1 MSQSSIQVLVDSLEK
16 KSRLLDDIIRENEV
30 QEELLKQEELDMD
43 ALNAS
48 TDRIGSMTEALERLD
63 DGFEAVYDRTR
74 EKLIADKAAYRGEIA
89 RMQKLIGE
97 ITDKVV
103 RINAARMR
111 NKLRAD
117 QQFKKS
123 REQIGRAVSK
133 MKVSKNYYNS
143 MNNLHY
149 VSPQFYDSKK

>member
-1 MSQSSIQVLVDSLEK
+1 MSQSSIQILVESLEK
-16 KSRLLDDIIRENEV
+16 KSRLLDDIIRENDV
-30 QEELLKQEELDMD
+30 QDDILKQEELDMD
-43 ALNAS
+43 ALDAS
-48 TDRIGSMTEALERLD
+48 TDKISSLTEALEKLD
-63 DGFEAVYDRTR
+63 DGFESVYDHTR
-74 EKLIADKAAYRGEIA
+74 EELIANKAAYRDEIA
-89 RMQKLIGE
+89 QMQKLIGE

-111 NKLRAD
+111 NKMQAD
-117 QQFKKS
+117 QQFRRTKN
-123 REQIGRAVSK
+123 QIGKAASK

>member
-1 MSQSSIQVLVDSLEK
+1 MSQSGIQVLVESLEK
-16 KSRLLDDIIRENEV
+16 KSRLLDDIILENDV
-30 QEELLKQEELDMD
+30 QENILKRESLDMEALD
-43 ALNAS
+43 ASA
-48 TDRIGSMTEALERLD
+48 DRISSLAEALDKLD
-63 DGFEAVYDRTR
+63 EGFEAVYDRTR
-74 EKLIADKAAYRGEIA
+74 EELIANKAAYRGEIK

-103 RINAARMR
+103 RINAARIR
-111 NKLRAD
+111 NKMRAD

-123 REQIGRAVSK
+123 RAQIGTAVSK

-149 VSPQFYDSKK
+149 VAPQFYDSKK

>member
-1 MSQSSIQVLVDSLEK
+1 MSQSSIQVLVESLEK
-16 KSRLLDDIIRENEV
+16 KSRLLDDIIRENDV
-30 QEELLKQEELDMD
+30 QENIFKQEELDMD
-43 ALNAS
+43 ALDAS
-48 TDRIGSMTEALERLD
+48 TDRISSLAEALEKLD

-74 EKLIADKAAYRGEIA
+74 EELIANKAAYRSEIA

-103 RINAARMR
+103 RVNAGRMR
-111 NKLRAD
+111 NKMRAD
-117 QQFKKS
+117 RQFQKS
-123 REQIGRAVSK
+123 RDQIGKASSK
-133 MKVSKNYYNS
+133 MKVSRNYYNS

>member
-1 MSQSSIQVLVDSLEK
+1 MNQSSIQVLVESLEK
-16 KSRLLDDIIRENEV
+16 KSRLLEDIMRENDT
-30 QEELLKQEELDMD
+30 QEDILKQEELDLD

-48 TDRIGSMTEALERLD
+48 TDKIGSLTEALEKLD

-74 EKLIADKAAYRGEIA
+74 EELIANKAAYRGEIA
-89 RMQKLIGE
+89 RMQKLIGG

-123 REQIGRAVSK
+123 REQIGRASSK

>member
-1 MSQSSIQVLVDSLEK
+1 MSRSSIQVLVESLEK
-16 KSRLLDDIIRENEV
+16 KTRVLEDIIRENEV
-30 QEELLKQEELDMD
+30 QEEILKQEELDMD
-43 ALNAS
+43 ALDAS
-48 TDRIGSMTEALERLD
+48 MDRIGSLTEALEKLD

-74 EKLIADKAAYRGEIA
+74 EELIANKAAYRDEIA

-97 ITDKVV
+97 VTDKVV
-103 RINAARMR
+103 RINATRMR
-111 NKLRAD
+111 NKMRAE
-117 QQFKKS
+117 QQFQKS
-123 REQIGRAVSK
+123 RDQIGRAASK

>member
-1 MSQSSIQVLVDSLEK
+1 MSQGSIQVLVESLEK
-16 KSRLLDDIIRENEV
+16 KSRLLDDIIRENEL
-30 QEELLKQEELDMD
+30 QEDILKQEELDLD
-43 ALNAS
+43 ALDAS
-48 TDRIGSMTEALERLD
+48 TDRISSLTESLEKLD

-74 EKLIADKAAYRGEIA
+74 EELIAGKETYRNEIS

-149 VSPQFYDSKK
+149 VSPQFYDNKK

>member
-1 MSQSSIQVLVDSLEK
+1 MSQSSIQVLVESLEK
-16 KSRLLDDIIRENEV
+16 KSLLLDDIIRENDV
-30 QEELLKQEELDMD
+30 QEDILRQEELDMD
-43 ALNAS
+43 ALDAS
-48 TDRIGSMTEALERLD
+48 TDRISSLAEALDKLD

-74 EKLIADKAAYRGEIA
+74 EELIVNKAAYRGEIA
-89 RMQKLIGE
+89 KMQKLIGE

-111 NKLRAD
+111 NKMRAD

-123 REQIGRAVSK
+123 RNQIGQAASK
-133 MKVSKNYYNS
+133 MKASKNYYNS

-149 VSPQFYDSKK
+149 VAPQFYDSKK

>member
-1 MSQSSIQVLVDSLEK
+1 M
-16 KSRLLDDIIRENEV
+16 RENDT
-30 QEELLKQEELDMD
+30 QEDILKQEELDLD

-48 TDRIGSMTEALERLD
+48 TDKIGSLTEALEKLD

-74 EKLIADKAAYRGEIA
+74 EEVIANQEAYRGEIA

-123 REQIGRAVSK
+123 REQIGRASSK

>member
-1 MSQSSIQVLVDSLEK
+1 MGQSSIKVLVESLEK
-16 KSRLLDDIIRENEV
+16 KSRLLDDIIQENEV
-30 QEELLKQEELDMD
+30 QEDILKQEELDMD

-48 TDRIGSMTEALERLD
+48 TDRIGSMTEALEKLD
-63 DGFEAVYDRTR
+63 DGFEAVYERTR
-74 EKLIADKAAYRGEIA
+74 EELIANKDAYRGEIA
-89 RMQKLIGE
+89 QMKKLIGE

-111 NKLRAD
+111 NKMRAD

-123 REQIGRAVSK
+123 RDQIGKATSK
-133 MKVSKNYYNS
+133 MKASRNYYNS

>member
-1 MSQSSIQVLVDSLEK
+1 MNQSSIQVLVESLEK
-16 KSRLLDDIIRENEV
+16 KSRLLDDIMRENDT
-30 QEELLKQEELDMD
+30 QEDILKQEELDLD

-48 TDRIGSMTEALERLD
+48 TDKIGSLTEALEKLD

-74 EKLIADKAAYRGEIA
+74 EELIANKAAYRGDIA

-123 REQIGRAVSK
+123 REQIGQASSK
-133 MKVSKNYYNS
+133 MKVSKNYYSS

>member
-1 MSQSSIQVLVDSLEK
+1 MSQSSIQVLVESLEK
-16 KSRLLDDIIRENEV
+16 KSRLLDDIIRENDV
-30 QEELLKQEELDMD
+30 QENIFKQEELDMD

-48 TDRIGSMTEALERLD
+48 TDRVSSLAEALEKLD

-74 EKLIADKAAYRGEIA
+74 EELIANKAAYRGEIA

-103 RINAARMR
+103 RVNAARMR
-111 NKLRAD
+111 NKMRAD

-123 REQIGRAVSK
+123 RERLGKTSSK

>member
-1 MSQSSIQVLVDSLEK
+1 MSQSSIQILVESLGK
-16 KSRLLDDIIRENEV
+16 KSRLLDDIIRENDV
-30 QEELLKQEELDMD
+30 QEDILKQEELDMD

-48 TDRIGSMTEALERLD
+48 TDRISSLAEALEKLD
-63 DGFEAVYDRTR
+63 EGFETVYDRTR
-74 EKLIADKAAYRGEIA
+74 EELIANKAAYRDEIA
-89 RMQKLIGE
+89 QMKKLISG

-111 NKLRAD
+111 NKMRAD

-123 REQIGRAVSK
+123 RDRIGKSTSK

>member
-1 MSQSSIQVLVDSLEK
+1 MSRSSIQVLVESLEK
-16 KSRLLDDIIRENEV
+16 KSRLLDDIIQENEL
-30 QEELLKQEELDMD
+30 QEDILKQEELDLD
-43 ALNAS
+43 ALDAS
-48 TDRIGSMTEALERLD
+48 TDRISSMTETLEKLD

-74 EKLIADKAAYRGEIA
+74 EELMAGKETYRSEISQ
-89 RMQKLIGE
+89 MQKLIGE

-103 RINAARMR
+103 RVNAVRMR

-117 QQFKKS
+117 QQFKRS

-149 VSPQFYDSKK
+149 VAPQFYDNKK

>member
-1 MSQSSIQVLVDSLEK
+1 MSQSSVRILAESLEK
-16 KSRLLDDIIRENEV
+16 KNRLLDDIIRENEV
-30 QEELLKQEELDMD
+30 QENILKQEELDMD
-43 ALNAS
+43 ALDAS
-48 TDRIGSMTEALERLD
+48 VDRIGSLAEALEKLD
-63 DGFEAVYDRTR
+63 DGFETVYEHTR
-74 EKLIADKAAYRGEIA
+74 EELMANKSAYRSQIA
-89 RMQKLIGE
+89 YMQEMISQ

-111 NKLRAD
+111 NQMKAES
-117 QQFKKS
+117 QFQKS
-123 REQIGRAVSK
+123 RNQIGKAASK

>member
-1 MSQSSIQVLVDSLEK
+1 MSQSSIQVLVESLEK
-16 KSRLLDDIIRENEV
+16 KSRLLDDIIRENDV
-30 QEELLKQEELDMD
+30 QEDILKQEELDMD
-43 ALNAS
+43 ALDAS
-48 TDRIGSMTEALERLD
+48 TDRISSLAEALEKLD
-63 DGFEAVYDRTR
+63 DGFESVYDRTR
-74 EKLIADKAAYRGEIA
+74 EELISNKAAYRSEIA

-103 RINAARMR
+103 RINASRMR
-111 NKLRAD
+111 NKMRAD

-123 REQIGRAVSK
+123 RNQIGKAASK

>member
-1 MSQSSIQVLVDSLEK
+1 MSQSSIQILVDSLEK
-16 KSRLLDDIIRENEV
+16 KSRLLDDIIRENDV
-30 QEELLKQEELDMD
+30 QEAILKREELDMD

-48 TDRIGSMTEALERLD
+48 TDRIGSLSEALEKLD
-63 DGFEAVYDRTR
+63 DGFESVYDRTR
-74 EKLIADKAAYRGEIA
+74 GELIANKAVYRDEIA
-89 RMQKLIGE
+89 RMQKLIGD

-123 REQIGRAVSK
+123 RAQIGKAAST

>member
-1 MSQSSIQVLVDSLEK
+1 MSQSSIQVLVESLEK
-16 KSRLLDDIIRENEV
+16 KSRLLDDIIRENDV
-30 QEELLKQEELDMD
+30 QDDILKQEELDLD
-43 ALNAS
+43 ALDAS
-48 TDRIGSMTEALERLD
+48 TDKISSLTAALEKLD
-63 DGFEAVYDRTR
+63 DGFESVYDRTR
-74 EKLIADKAAYRGEIA
+74 EDLIANKESYRSEIA
-89 RMQKLIGE
+89 QMQKLIGE

-111 NKLRAD
+111 NKVRAD
-117 QQFKKS
+117 QQFRKS

-149 VSPQFYDSKK
+149 VSPQFYDNKK